1 MLEKEVEKYLC
12 RQIKNELFGWALKF
26 VSPGQNGVPDRVV
39 LIPQGRIY
47 FVETK
52 APNKKL
58 RKLQGYVCNKIRAL
72 GFSVLRIDTIEK
84 VDDFIKEV
92 RTGGIQTA

>member
-12 RQIKNELFGWALKF
+12 SQVKNELFGWALKF

-58 RKLQGYVCNKIRAL
+58 RKLQGYVCNKIQAL
-72 GFSVLRIDTIEK
+72 GFSVLRIDTVEK
-84 VDDFIKEV
+84 ADDFVREV
-92 RTGGIQTA
+92 KNGGI